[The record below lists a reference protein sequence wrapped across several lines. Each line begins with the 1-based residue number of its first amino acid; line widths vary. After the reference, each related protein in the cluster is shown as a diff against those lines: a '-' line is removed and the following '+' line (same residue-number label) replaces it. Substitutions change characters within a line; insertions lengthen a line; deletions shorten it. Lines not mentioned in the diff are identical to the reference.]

1 MKILVLGLGNDL
13 YGDDGVGIEA
23 VKRLRDDW
31 AAESPPRSASLE
43 ISFLE
48 CSLSG
53 AALLDVV
60 RGHDA
65 LVIIDTIIREDP
77 DTGGIHLLDGADI
90 RDVPGPSPHYISV
103 PQTLA
108 LGDQLG
114 LDMPKTVRVVGI
126 EAKSLFRLGEGLS
139 DEMSARMPAILEAA
153 RSVIRELRDRP

>member
-23 VKRLRDDW
+23 VKRLRDEW

-48 CSLSG
+48 CTLSG

-77 DTGGIHLLDGADI
+77 DTGRVHILDGADI

-114 LDMPKTVRVVGI
+114 LDMPRSVKIVGV
-126 EAKSLFRLGEGLS
+126 EAKCLFTLGEGLS
-139 DEMSARMPAILEAA
+139 EEMSARMPAILDAA
-153 RSVIRELRDRP
+153 RSVLLDLASGL

>member
-23 VKRLRDDW
+23 VKRLRDEW

-48 CSLSG
+48 CTLSG

-65 LVIIDTIIREDP
+65 LVIIDTINREDP
-77 DTGGIHLLDGADI
+77 DTGRVHILDGADI

-114 LDMPKTVRVVGI
+114 LDMPRSVKIVGV
-126 EAKSLFRLGEGLS
+126 EAKCLFTLGEGLS
-139 DEMSARMPAILEAA
+139 EEMSARMPAILDAA
-153 RSVIRELRDRP
+153 RSVLLDLASGL

>member
-23 VKRLRDDW
+23 VKRLRDEW

-48 CSLSG
+48 CTLSG

-77 DTGGIHLLDGADI
+77 DTGRVHILDGADI

-114 LDMPKTVRVVGI
+114 LDMPRSVKIVGV
-126 EAKSLFRLGEGLS
+126 EAKCLFTLGEGLS
-139 DEMSARMPAILEAA
+139 EEMSARMPAILDAA
-153 RSVIRELRDRP
+153 RGVLFDLASGL